1 MFNITIIGEIKLINN
16 TLNKIIY
23 MYDKSFSEYIKV
35 SHIDPIYNKIGLNVL
50 NKSDII
56 FGVPL
61 SSSHIK
67 RFIDDFELMSD
78 TNKNKYLLIIP
89 SNNRNICE
97 DDQVL
102 LYNVSMM
109 NPYVNY
115 CMHYDYGFILD
126 TIMRYMEIK
135 KRGII

>member
-1 MFNITIIGEIKLINN
+1 MFNITIIGETKLINN

-23 MYDKSFSEYIKV
+23 MYDKSFSEYITV
-35 SHIDPIYNKIGLNVL
+35 SHIDLIYNKIGLNVL
-50 NKSDII
+50 NRSDII

-109 NPYVNY
+109 NSYINY